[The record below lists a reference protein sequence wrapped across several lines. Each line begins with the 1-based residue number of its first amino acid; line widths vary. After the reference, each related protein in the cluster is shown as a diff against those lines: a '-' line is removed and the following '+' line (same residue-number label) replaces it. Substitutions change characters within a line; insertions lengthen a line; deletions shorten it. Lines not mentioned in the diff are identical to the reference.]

1 MVKWLILQIAGHL
14 FQSEKRDIAADS
26 TLRMA
31 FSDIVAPG
39 CTPGKFKRHFL
50 GRFKIFSA

>member
-31 FSDIVAPG
+31 FSDIVDPG